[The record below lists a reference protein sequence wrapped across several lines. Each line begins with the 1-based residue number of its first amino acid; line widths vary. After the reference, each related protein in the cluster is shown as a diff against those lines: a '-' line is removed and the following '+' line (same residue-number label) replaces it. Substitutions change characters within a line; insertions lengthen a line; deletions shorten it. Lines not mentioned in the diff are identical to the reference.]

1 MKFNKLDFT
10 PCGTKIISRVLLL
23 SFGFS
28 LFFDAALLKA
38 LDDAKAN
45 RNTVLGYI
53 SGPVNSTIL
62 NPANTMLT
70 GATHDLWLGVWGN
83 LKARLDDG
91 NLTPSDVVAPA
102 SSKYFTTRSFSGDYN
117 GFYPTK
123 SANLGD
129 DAKQSMLLALLFNG
143 SNPSHDGTPPTTF
156 PSGDSRLIANFYH
169 PSSTYFASTDLN
181 TNVSAGGLLIKNKN
195 FCDALDTTYGKGI
208 WSGATCTVD
217 ANCCADKDGVQ
228 QSCLFNSDTAAL
240 VPAFPDSVTAA
251 LVNYGVCATPVPTC
265 GTKINDPCL
274 SVGLKAGCC
283 NGDNLICAGTGTGAK
298 CLSNTGGYCDHKT
311 DCAVSGSACVDN
323 ICAIPPSDPS
333 APTCKGFGLD
343 VGCQANPVD
352 PKNACCAKDVNG
364 NATNFTCDN
373 GSCLGNKGFACSSN
387 RDCTTGLICTDVV
400 TDVLVGTIS
409 KQCQQDPGVPHDI
422 ASGSSCTPG
431 GEGCADDD
439 HLCAI
444 GSDGVNTVCCIDSDL
459 NKDGDC
465 TKDSDCCN
473 KFRCTNLLD
482 IVSEDKPGSCTDA
495 TNDTIDKTLEGLAA
509 VVGLAGLGATVAFRK
524 QLADALKSGIT
535 IYKNRKAIRLAVEL
549 NNKAV
554 DVTTFISTVE
564 SLDIAGKAV
573 FAKSMGKNPT
583 YLDDLLASAK
593 TTAAQVQANNVA
605 LVMAEDGKGGYAV
618 RRATNAEITDA
629 MRAASQTAQEA
640 PSPIESPAVTRA
652 MSELY
657 DSKVASSKV
666 AMGFNNQDFSA
677 AKNSTDKQSRMRELM
692 ALEMAKSGKDVLAAA
707 KQVAQDLGVTDA
719 ATLTIE
725 DLRPVIDNGISG
737 VVPDGV
743 TDAKVYANLGDRTI
757 AQVEQYR
764 TVKNPVMSFAQA
776 AMEFRAELA
785 KTMIA
790 EQLDAIMPKPS
801 ASWSERP
808 VTRVATADMHPL

>member
-1 MKFNKLDFT
+1 MKFNKLGFT

-195 FCDALDTTYGKGI
+195 FCDALDTAYGKGI

-240 VPAFPDSVTAA
+240 VPAFPDPVTAA

-311 DCAVSGSACVDN
+311 DCAVAGSACVDN
-323 ICAIPPSDPS
+323 ACAIPPSDPS

-364 NATNFTCDN
+364 NKTNFVCDS
-373 GSCLGNKGFACSSN
+373 GSCLGNKGFACSSSK
-387 RDCTTGLICTDVV
+387 DCTTGLICDATLE
-400 TDVLVGTIS
+400 T
-409 KQCQQDPGVPHDI
+409 CQQDPGAPHNI
-422 ASGSSCTPG
+422 ADGAACSIG
-431 GEGCADDD
+431 GEGCADDAFT
-439 HLCAI
+439 CANSQA
-444 GSDGVNTVCCIDSDL
+444 GSDTVCCIDPEVHAHAKCTKNDDCCAGL
-459 NKDGDC
+459 NCYSFDGDPVL
-465 TKDSDCCN
+465 TDSGAAGICISSAGMDSGFAIAAALFAGITGAIYFVKN
-473 KFRCTNLLD
+473 GVQMLAVAKSVTT
-482 IVSEDKPGSCTDA
+482 DKLIDA
-495 TNDTIDKTLEGLAA
+495 TDFVTLINKLSGSNKAKLAS
-509 VVGLAGLGATVAFRK
+509 AFQMRED
-524 QLADALKSGIT
+524 QLANFL
-535 IYKNRKAIRLAVEL
+535 E
-549 NNKAV
+549 
-554 DVTTFISTVE
+554 E
-564 SLDIAGKAV
+564 AGKAARAAQGGDV
-573 FAKSMGKNPT
+573 ILVTKDNKTGK
-583 YLDDLLASAK
+583 YAIVKA
-593 TTAAQVQANNVA
+593 TAAQADAARAAAFGTVDVA
-605 LVMAEDGKGGYAV
+605 GLVLKPLDTNVMAGMYANAIQEAKNAGVANGSAFDTAMADENVGQRHAIEKAAMIKLASKGSGTMLDALQEV
-618 RRATNAEITDA
+618 ATNLGIDN
-629 MRAASQTAQEA
+629 AANLQ
-640 PSPIESPAVTRA
+640 
-652 MSELY
+652 
-657 DSKVASSKV
+657 
-666 AMGFNNQDFSA
+666 N
-677 AKNSTDKQSRMRELM
+677 
-692 ALEMAKSGKDVLAAA
+692 
-707 KQVAQDLGVTDA
+707 
-719 ATLTIE
+719 E
-725 DLRPVIDNGISG
+725 DLAKLFNTAAPTAAIPAGLTEMQLKTKLGENTVKLIETLRISG
-737 VVPDGV
+737 RAGNAVGFVEM
-743 TDAKVYANLGDRTI
+743 YARVRERMKGTADFDK
-757 AQVEQYR
+757 AF
-764 TVKNPVMSFAQA
+764 P
-776 AMEFRAELA
+776 EL
-785 KTMIA
+785 KSYTEMT
-790 EQLDAIMPKPS
+790 S
-801 ASWSERP
+801 A
-808 VTRVATADMHPL
+808 TYDMHPL